1 MPLPLVTAIAELRE
15 AEALRLAAEMLEKGS
30 DPLVIIEA
38 SREGVQIIGERFQ
51 EGLCFLPEL
60 VMAGE
65 ILSGVSK
72 VVQAEVAGAASNPG
86 GDHIVIG
93 TVKGDI
99 HDIGKNIVVFMLE
112 ANGFAVRDLGVDVPA
127 ESFVSAV
134 VETQA
139 RVVGLSALLTNAY
152 EPMKRTV
159 RALEGAGVR
168 DRVRVMIGGVPAD
181 ETVQRYI
188 GADAWGKDAAAAVGF
203 AKKWTA
209 GE

>member
-15 AEALRLAAEMLEKGS
+15 AEALRLASEMLEKGT
-30 DPLVIIEA
+30 DPLAIIEA
-38 SREGVQIIGERFQ
+38 SRQGVQIIGERFQ

-65 ILSGVSK
+65 ILSGISK
-72 VVQAEVAGAASNPG
+72 VVQAEVAGAPINAG
-86 GDHIVIG
+86 GDRIVIG

-134 VETQA
+134 VETKA
-139 RVVGLSALLTNAY
+139 RVVGLSALLTTAY

-159 RALEGAGVR
+159 RALEEAGVR

-181 ETVQRYI
+181 ATVQRHI
-188 GADAWGKDAAAAVGF
+188 GADAWGKDAAAAVGL